1 MAHIKQVVT
10 TLATQFIRSLV
21 CCITVSTLLKV
32 ADFPTVGD
40 LRVKL
45 SCWQRIGKRSKCVTR
60 SVLWVPAGTWNHI
73 HIKVLQLQP
82 LFRLKWGIE
91 NLTELLFIP
100 IEILRLFSFE
110 DIKAGTFHIY
120 YCVLLFAAV
129 SVSYLS
135 RGSLVSCYYPICNLS
150 RTNVTSLQKY
160 TRHGI

>member
-1 MAHIKQVVT
+1 MNYNIVLSVSVIIWTIINYDWLTFVAHIKQVVT

-73 HIKVLQLQP
+73 HIKNATVTTNFSLQMGNWESDRIMVHFHWLR
-82 LFRLKWGIE
+82 FS
-91 NLTELLFIP
+91 
-100 IEILRLFSFE
+100 RLFAFE
-110 DIKAGTFHIY
+110 DINVGTFYAHY
-120 YCVLLFAAV
+120 RVLLFTEV
-129 SVSYLS
+129 SVSCNNL
-135 RGSLVSCYYPICNLS
+135 ICN
-150 RTNVTSLQKY
+150 
-160 TRHGI
+160 